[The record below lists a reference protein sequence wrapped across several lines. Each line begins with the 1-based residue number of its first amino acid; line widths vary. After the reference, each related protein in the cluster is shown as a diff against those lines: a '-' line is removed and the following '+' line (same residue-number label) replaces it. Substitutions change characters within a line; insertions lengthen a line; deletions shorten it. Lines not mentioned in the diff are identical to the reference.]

1 MHLLT
6 LNTFLIAYCKTR
18 THTAASSVCN
28 SRPILLHQHVHM
40 PKEPIRCRYWRTS
53 STVPTTALTGS
64 YTNASEDN
72 RKSLTRPNDYYYCST
87 VAAFLTRS
95 LSPHYKE
102 NSSHLPVPL
111 VTLRKRE
118 KCDQAKTCR
127 EGNNNVRNP
136 LGVQARIVTH
146 CFGLRNIIF
155 RVAVYA
161 AGPDVP
167 SRDGNFFLRQ
177 RYKWH
182 YNGLPPNFKTV
193 REPCPNFPPTPMPLR
208 L

>member
-118 KCDQAKTCR
+118 KCNQAKTCR
-127 EGNNNVRNP
+127 EGINNVRNIFR
-136 LGVQARIVTH
+136 VQARIVTH

-167 SRDGNFFLRQ
+167 SRDGNFFWDRDI
-177 RYKWH
+177 
-182 YNGLPPNFKTV
+182 NGITTD
-193 REPCPNFPPTPMPLR
+193 CPRTSKRFGNPALTYPL
-208 L
+208 LLCP